1 MIAVQ
6 NYHTV
11 QPRRPGIN
19 AVLVTSTGRR
29 TETKPTSFVARKPPL
44 RLSGMPMYSQ
54 HPSSGLPDDPYRG
67 AGGPPLPQEANPSW
81 MGQVQPEHYRAAP
94 GHQGQPLAGMVPPH
108 AQGTVLQAS
117 RARSG
122 LLGLSVAGGVLAF
135 LSLFL
140 VVPFLLSNTGAAGFL
155 IGFLASLVPLAVVL
169 TAVHI
174 IDRWEPEPKRLLFF
188 AFTWG
193 AAVSVAVTLLIQPFF
208 VIAFQFT
215 DQPDLQTY
223 MATVQAPIVEEFAK
237 SLGLLILLLAARRQF
252 DGPVDGVVFAFTIA
266 GGFAFTENILYFGR
280 AIAESASPAS
290 GLAQVFF
297 LRGVMSPFAHAIF
310 TGTTGLIMGFAA
322 RRWHTG
328 ASIGAFFIGLL
339 PAMFLHNRW
348 NSMGQG
354 FLLDYIVVQVPIFV
368 LAVAGI
374 IFLRVAEK
382 RLTRQRL
389 LEYSAAGWFTPA
401 EVQLLATHGGRRT
414 ALAWAA
420 GAGRKQQMKQ
430 LLKAATQLANTRQRI
445 LSGRDVPLNQAE
457 ERLQLQ
463 RILALR
469 ESVAA

>member
-1 MIAVQ
+1 
-6 NYHTV
+6 
-11 QPRRPGIN
+11 
-19 AVLVTSTGRR
+19 
-29 TETKPTSFVARKPPL
+29 
-44 RLSGMPMYSQ
+44 MPMYSQ
-54 HPSSGLPDDPYRG
+54 HPSPGLPDDPYLG
-67 AGGPPLPQEANPSW
+67 PGGPVPRQANPSW
-81 MGQVQPEHYRAAP
+81 MGQVQPQHYRAAP
-94 GHQGQPLAGMVPPH
+94 GHQGQPLAAVVPPQ
-108 AQGTVLQAS
+108 AQGAVLQAS
-117 RARSG
+117 RTRSG
-122 LLGLSVAGGVLAF
+122 LVGLAVAGGVLAF

-140 VVPFLLSNTGAAGFL
+140 VVPFLLSNTGVGGFV
-155 IGFLASLVPLAVVL
+155 IGFLASLIPLTVVL
-169 TAVHI
+169 AAVHI

-215 DQPDLQTY
+215 GEPDLQTY

-280 AIAESASPAS
+280 AVAESASPAS
-290 GLAQVFF
+290 DFAQIFF

-310 TGTTGLIMGFAA
+310 TGTTGLVMGFAA

-328 ASIGAFFIGLL
+328 ASIGAFFVGLL

-354 FLLDYIVVQVPIFV
+354 FVLDYIMVQVPIFL
-368 LAVAGI
+368 LAVGGI

-401 EVQLLATHGGRRT
+401 EVELLATRAGRRT

-420 GAGRKQQMKQ
+420 GSGRKPQMKQ
-430 LLKAATQLANTRQRI
+430 FLKAATQLANTRQRI
-445 LSGRDVPLNQAE
+445 LSGRDVPLHQAE
-457 ERLQLQ
+457 ERQQLQ
-463 RILALR
+463 QILSLR
-469 ESVAA
+469 ASVAG

>member
-1 MIAVQ
+1 M
-6 NYHTV
+6 
-11 QPRRPGIN
+11 
-19 AVLVTSTGRR
+19 
-29 TETKPTSFVARKPPL
+29 
-44 RLSGMPMYSQ
+44 
-54 HPSSGLPDDPYRG
+54 
-67 AGGPPLPQEANPSW
+67 
-81 MGQVQPEHYRAAP
+81 QPEHYQAAP
-94 GHQGQPLAGMVPPH
+94 GHQGQPLAVVVPPP
-108 AQGTVLQAS
+108 AQGAALSVS
-117 RARSG
+117 RTRSG
-122 LLGLSVAGGVLAF
+122 LVGLTVAGGVLAF

-155 IGFLASLVPLAVVL
+155 IGFLASLIPLSVVL
-169 TAVHI
+169 AAVHI

-208 VIAFQFT
+208 VIAFQFS
-215 DQPDLQTY
+215 DLPDLQTY

-290 GLAQVFF
+290 DFAQVFF

-310 TGTTGLIMGFAA
+310 TGTTGLVMGFAA
-322 RRWHTG
+322 RRWNTA
-328 ASIGAFFIGLL
+328 ASIGAFFVGLL

-368 LAVAGI
+368 LAVGGI

-389 LEYSAAGWFTPA
+389 LEYSAAGWFTRA

-420 GAGRKQQMKQ
+420 NAGRKRQMKQ
-430 LLKAATQLANTRQRI
+430 FLKATTQLANTRQRI
-445 LSGRDVPLNQAE
+445 LGGRDVPLHQAE
-457 ERLQLQ
+457 ERQQLQ
-463 RILALR
+463 QIVSLR
-469 ESVAA
+469 AAIAG